1 LIKLYGI
8 RNCDSC
14 RHAMTWLKQ
23 SGVKYHFVDVRE
35 DGLDENNLV
44 RWQESLGWELLLN
57 KRSTTWR
64 KLPVADRDDL
74 DSAKARQLIL
84 RHPTL
89 MKRPVLEAGTK
100 IRLGFNAADYKNLD
114 L

>member
-1 LIKLYGI
+1 
-8 RNCDSC
+8 
-14 RHAMTWLKQ
+14 MTWLKQ
-23 SGVKYHFVDVRE
+23 SGVKYQFVDLRE
-35 DGLDENNLV
+35 DGLDEKNLV

-74 DSAKARQLIL
+74 DSEKACQLIL
-84 RHPTL
+84 QHPTL
-89 MKRPVLEAGTK
+89 MKRPVLEAGTE
-100 IRLGFNAADYKNLD
+100 IRLGFNEADYKNLD